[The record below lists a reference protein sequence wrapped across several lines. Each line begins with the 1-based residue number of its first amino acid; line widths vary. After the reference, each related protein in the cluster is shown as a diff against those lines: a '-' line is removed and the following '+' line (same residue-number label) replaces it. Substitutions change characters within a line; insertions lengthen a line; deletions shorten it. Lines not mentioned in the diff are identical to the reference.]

1 MPFRWLL
8 LALTCVL
15 ASPAAAEPPS
25 IPRLRDGHP
34 DLQGL
39 WSNRSLTTLERRPVF
54 KGLTLPDAEA
64 KAFETRADGRPLI
77 PADDIGQVDTEWWEP
92 GLSLARIGGEART
105 SWIVEPQDGRLPYS
119 DVGLRALTAAMVA
132 DRTAFDG
139 PEARPG
145 PERCLMGGGGA
156 MGPPIQNPAYNGNY
170 RIVQTA
176 DHVVI
181 VSEMLA
187 AARIVPLKPTP
198 PLPEAMRPWTGDPTG
213 RWEGDTLVVETR
225 GLHPQAAWRM
235 PSRLYLSKDARVVE
249 RFTRVSETELRYD
262 FTVEDPATFT
272 RPWRAEMVMRPATAP
287 MFEYAC
293 HEGNYSLAGALGGAR
308 QAEREAKA
316 ASAP

>member
-1 MPFRWLL
+1 MACRPLVLVL
-8 LALTCVL
+8 LA
-15 ASPAAAEPPS
+15 AMAPSAAAAPK
-25 IPRLRDGHP
+25 IPRLPDGRP
-34 DLQGL
+34 DLQGV

-54 KGLTLPDAEA
+54 KGLTVTDAEA
-64 KAFETRADGRPLI
+64 KAFEAGADGRPQI
-77 PADDIGQVDTEWWEP
+77 PADGIGQVDTEWWEP
-92 GLSLARIGGEART
+92 GHSLARIDGQART

-119 DVGLRALTAAMVA
+119 EGGLQKLTAAQAA
-132 DRTAFDG
+132 DRNAFDG

-156 MGPPIQNPAYNGNY
+156 MGPPIQNPPYNGNY
-170 RIVQTA
+170 QIVQTP

-181 VSEMLA
+181 VSEMLT
-187 AARIVPLKPTP
+187 AARIVPLRPTP
-198 PLPEAMRPWTGDPTG
+198 PLPEAMRPWTGDPAG

-249 RFTRVSETELRYD
+249 RFTRVSATELRYD

-272 RPWRAEMVMRPATAP
+272 RPWRAETVMRPAAAP

-293 HEGNYSLAGALGGAR
+293 HEGNRSLAGALAGAR
-308 QAEREAKA
+308 EVERGTA
-316 ASAP
+316 AAR